1 RAASAP
7 APRTAAD
14 RGMFLWTGW
23 AAIRTP
29 MSWLDFFA
37 SVIGSLAWPGLVLVV
52 LWYNRQR
59 LANLP
64 DWIKELKLPGGT
76 KIKFKRALDEAR
88 LLAAETATP
97 ASAPSLEGVAPPV
110 AQQFPEAMVVQSF
123 IELVETLGNMVR
135 FLALPAKARDPETV
149 MQELARLGYIE
160 QT

>member
-1 RAASAP
+1 MRSRAKRLAVSTMMVRTPLPSIALSMAAKLGRISMGSAP
-7 APRTAAD
+7 LTAA
-14 RGMFLWTGW
+14 
-23 AAIRTP
+23 
-29 MSWLDFFA
+29 WLDFFA

-59 LANLP
+59 LASLP

-110 AQQFPEAMVVQSF
+110 AQ
-123 IELVETLGNMVR
+123 
-135 FLALPAKARDPETV
+135 
-149 MQELARLGYIE
+149 
-160 QT
+160 